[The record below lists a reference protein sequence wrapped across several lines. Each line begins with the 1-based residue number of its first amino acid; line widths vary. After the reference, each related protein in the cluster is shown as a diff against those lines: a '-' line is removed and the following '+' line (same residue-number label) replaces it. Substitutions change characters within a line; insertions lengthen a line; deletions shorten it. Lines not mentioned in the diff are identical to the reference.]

1 MGWFK
6 NVGIAPKIFS
16 VVVLLGM
23 LAAGLS
29 TLGIQSLSTVYNE
42 SGTYSRAFDTA
53 ISTGRATANLL
64 SMARF
69 TEFLPLDLSKEDRE
83 KYERAAA
90 EEGQR
95 LNDRL
100 STLEKQITN
109 EAGKRNL
116 AKVREAVARY
126 KSEQT
131 KVIELS
137 RKGDLKKAGEIAE
150 DAADVIDIV
159 RKEMREVEDRNHKF
173 VTDTTASILG
183 IYESSRFT
191 MIASTVGGVIVGLG
205 LAMLIVLIGIT
216 RPLARM
222 TSAMSDVAGGNL
234 EVVVP
239 SLGQKDEV
247 GRLAAALEKFKE
259 AGMENRRLQAEQK
272 ESEKRAEVEKKKAL
286 NQMADSFEAS
296 VKGVVQGVSSA
307 SSQMQSS
314 AQSMSA
320 TAEET
325 QRQATA
331 VAAASEQAS
340 TNVQTVAS
348 AAEELSSSIAEISRQ
363 VAESTKIAGKAV
375 EDAGHTNDK
384 VQALAEAAQKIG
396 DVVKL
401 INDIAGQTNLLAL
414 NATIEAA
421 RAGEAGKGFAVVA
434 SEVKSLANQTA
445 KATDEIGAQ
454 IAAIQGATG
463 EAVTAI
469 KQIGETIGR
478 VSEIATTIASAVE
491 EQGAA
496 TQEIARNV
504 QQASKGTSEVSSNIA
519 GVTQAATDTG
529 KVSSEV
535 LSAAG
540 DLSKQSVRLRDEV
553 DKFLGTIRA
562 A

>member
-6 NVGIAPKIFS
+6 NIGIAPKVLS
-16 VVVLLGM
+16 VVLILSF

-29 TLGIQSLSTVYNE
+29 TLGIRSLGILFENAAVFDE
-42 SGTYSRAFDTA
+42 AFSRALA
-53 ISTGRATANLL
+53 SGRTGTNLL
-64 SMARF
+64 AFARNA
-69 TEFLPLDLSKEDRE
+69 EFLPIEMSAESRR
-83 KYERAAA
+83 KYEAGAAD
-90 EEGQR
+90 ELQR
-95 LNDRL
+95 LEGRL
-100 STLEKQITN
+100 VELDKLIANAE
-109 EAGKRNL
+109 GRRNL
-116 AKVREAVARY
+116 AAIRAAVERY
-126 KSEQT
+126 KTAYTQI
-131 KVIELS
+131 VDLS
-137 RKGDLKKAGEIAE
+137 RKGELTAAGDVAE
-150 DAADVIDIV
+150 AAAEAVDVV
-159 RKEMREVEDRNHKF
+159 RAQIREVEDRNQKF
-173 VTDTTASILG
+173 VDAANKEMIEVYSSSKTMLIAASIGG
-183 IYESSRFT
+183 IL
-191 MIASTVGGVIVGLG
+191 IGVA
-205 LAMLIVLIGIT
+205 LALVIVLIGIT
-216 RPLARM
+216 RPLGRM
-222 TSAMSDVAGGNL
+222 TTAMTDVAGGNL
-234 EVVVP
+234 GIVVP
-239 SLGQKDEV
+239 SLGQKDEI
-247 GRLAAALEKFKE
+247 GRLAGALETFKA
-259 AGMENRRLQAEQK
+259 AGLENRRLQAEQK
-272 ESEKRAEVEKKKAL
+272 ESEKRTEAEKKKAL
-286 NQMADSFEAS
+286 NSMADSFETS

-307 SSQMQSS
+307 ATQMQSS
-314 AQSMSA
+314 AQSMSS

-331 VAAASEQAS
+331 VAAASGQAS
-340 TNVQTVAS
+340 ANVQTVAS

-375 EDAGHTNDK
+375 EDAGHTNEK

-504 QQASKGTSEVSSNIA
+504 QQASKGTAEVSSNIA
-519 GVTQAATDTG
+519 GVTQAAADTG
-529 KVSSEV
+529 RTSNEV
-535 LSAAG
+535 LTAAD

-553 DKFLGTIRA
+553 DRFLGTIRA

>member
-6 NVGIAPKIFS
+6 NVRIAPKIFS
-16 VVVLLGM
+16 VVVLLGL
-23 LAAGLS
+23 LAVTLS
-29 TLGIQSLSTVYNE
+29 MLGIQALSTVYSETAVYN
-42 SGTYSRAFDTA
+42 RAFDTA
-53 ISTGRATANLL
+53 INTGRATANLL
-64 SMARF
+64 SYARY

-83 KYERAAA
+83 KYEKAAA
-90 EEGQR
+90 DEGRR
-95 LNDRL
+95 LDVRL
-100 STLEKQITN
+100 AELEKILVT
-109 EAGKRNL
+109 EAGRRNL
-116 AKVREAVARY
+116 AKMREAVGEYGKAY
-126 KSEQT
+126 AQ
-131 KVIELS
+131 VVDLS
-137 RKGDLKKAGEIAE
+137 RKGDMKKAGEVAE
-150 DAADVIDIV
+150 KAAGVIDVV
-159 RKEMREVEDRNHKF
+159 RKEVREAEDRNQKF
-173 VTDTTASILG
+173 VADTSASILG
-183 IYESSRFT
+183 IYQSSRTT
-191 MIASTVGGVIVGLG
+191 MIGSTVGGILVGVGLA
-205 LAMLIVLIGIT
+205 LAIVLFGIT

-222 TSAMSDVAGGNL
+222 TAAMTEVAGGNL
-234 EVVVP
+234 DVAVP
-239 SLGQKDEV
+239 ALGQKDEV
-247 GRLAAALEKFKE
+247 GKLAAALEKFKE
-259 AGMENRRLQAEQK
+259 AGVENRRLQAEQK
-272 ESEKRAEVEKKKAL
+272 ETEKRAEVEKKKAL
-286 NQMADSFEAS
+286 NSMADSFEAS
-296 VKGVVQGVSSA
+296 VQGVVNGVSSA
-307 SSQMQSS
+307 AGQMQSS

-375 EDAGHTNDK
+375 DDASRTNSK
-384 VQALAEAAQKIG
+384 VQMLAEAAQKIG

-434 SEVKSLANQTA
+434 SEVKSLATQTA
-445 KATDEIGAQ
+445 KATEEIGAQ
-454 IAAIQGATG
+454 INAIQGATG

-469 KQIGETIGR
+469 KEIGETIGR
-478 VSEIATTIASAVE
+478 VNEIATTIASAVE

-504 QQASKGTSEVSSNIA
+504 QQASKGTSEVSSNIS

-529 KVSSEV
+529 RVANEV
-535 LSAAG
+535 LTASG

-553 DKFLGTIRA
+553 DKFLKTIRA

>member
-6 NVGIAPKIFS
+6 NISIAPKIFS
-16 VVVLLGM
+16 VVVLLGL
-23 LAAGLS
+23 LAVALS
-29 TLGIQSLSTVYNE
+29 TLGIQSLSTVYSE
-42 SGTYSRAFDTA
+42 SATYSRAFETA
-53 ISTGRATANLL
+53 INTGRATANLL
-64 SMARF
+64 AYARF
-69 TEFLPLDLSKEDRE
+69 TEFLPLDLSKEERE
-83 KYERAAA
+83 KYEKLAAD
-90 EEGQR
+90 EGQR
-95 LNDRL
+95 LDARL
-100 STLEKQITN
+100 TEMEKILVT
-109 EAGKRNL
+109 EAGRRNV
-116 AKVREAVARY
+116 AKMREAVADY
-126 KSEQT
+126 KKAYTQI
-131 KVIELS
+131 VDLS

-150 DAADVIDIV
+150 KSASVIDVV
-159 RKEMREVEDRNHKF
+159 RKEMREIEERNQKF
-173 VTDTTASILG
+173 VTDTTATILG
-183 IYESSRFT
+183 IYDSSRTT
-191 MIASTVGGVIVGLG
+191 MVVSTIGGIAVAIGLALVIVL
-205 LAMLIVLIGIT
+205 VGIT
-216 RPLARM
+216 RPLGRM
-222 TSAMSDVAGGNL
+222 TVAMSDVAGGNL
-234 EVVVP
+234 DVAVP
-239 SLGQKDEV
+239 ALGQKDEV
-247 GRLAAALEKFKE
+247 GQLAAALEKFKE

-272 ESEKRAEVEKKKAL
+272 ESEKRAETDKKKAL
-286 NQMADSFEAS
+286 NGMADSFEAS
-296 VKGVVQGVSSA
+296 VKGVVDGVSSA
-307 SSQMQSS
+307 AGQMQSS

-375 EDAGHTNDK
+375 EDAGRTNNK
-384 VQALAEAAQKIG
+384 VQMLAEAAQKIG

-434 SEVKSLANQTA
+434 SEVKSLATQTA
-445 KATDEIGAQ
+445 KATEEIGAQ
-454 IAAIQGATG
+454 INAIQGATG
-463 EAVTAI
+463 EAVHAI
-469 KQIGETIGR
+469 KEIGETIGR
-478 VSEIATTIASAVE
+478 VNEIATTIAAAVE

-504 QQASKGTSEVSSNIA
+504 QQASKGTAEVSSNIA

-529 KVSSEV
+529 RVANEV
-535 LSAAG
+535 LTASG

-553 DKFLGTIRA
+553 EKFLKTIRA